1 MPTRERGRPARTSL
15 GTATLISSH
24 QSTGNGVAKELSTK
38 LHEERPRATKG
49 FGAAFPSHPAWRGK
63 GDVMRGFPRE
73 RGRPARTSL
82 GTASLISSHQSTGN
96 GVAKELSTKLH
107 EERPRA
113 TKGFGAAFPSHP
125 AWRGKGD
132 VMRGFPRERGR
143 PARTSLSTA
152 SLISSHQSTGNGV
165 AKELST
171 KLHEERPRATKGFG
185 AAFPSHPAWRGK
197 GDVMRGF
204 PRERGRPARTSLGT
218 ASPIAPTSI
227 KRIVQMMFPVCTG
240 PTMLK

>member
-1 MPTRERGRPARTSL
+1 MTTTWERGRPARTRPAQLRLSLPLRCHEMTTTWERGRPARTSPAQLRLSLPLRCHEMTTTWERGRPARTRPAQLHRSLPLRCHEMTTTWERGRPARTRPAQLRLSLPLRCHEMTTTWERGRPARTSL
-15 GTATLISSH
+15 GTAT
-24 QSTGNGVAKELSTK
+24 
-38 LHEERPRATKG
+38 
-49 FGAAFPSHPAWRGK
+49 
-63 GDVMRGFPRE
+63 
-73 RGRPARTSL
+73 
-82 GTASLISSHQSTGN
+82 
-96 GVAKELSTKLH
+96 
-107 EERPRA
+107 
-113 TKGFGAAFPSHP
+113 
-125 AWRGKGD
+125 
-132 VMRGFPRERGR
+132 
-143 PARTSLSTA
+143 
-152 SLISSHQSTGNGV
+152 LISSHQSTGNGV

>member
-1 MPTRERGRPARTSL
+1 MPTWERGRPARTSL

-125 AWRGKGD
+125 AWRGKGA
-132 VMRGFPRERGR
+132 VMRGFPLGARASRPHKSWHGFAYRSHFDQAHRANDVPGLYRPNDAQINDARAPARGFESSRGAAAALSRGR
-143 PARTSLSTA
+143 
-152 SLISSHQSTGNGV
+152 Q
-165 AKELST
+165 
-171 KLHEERPRATKGFG
+171 FG
-185 AAFPSHPAWRGK
+185 GA
-197 GDVMRGF
+197 
-204 PRERGRPARTSLGT
+204 
-218 ASPIAPTSI
+218 
-227 KRIVQMMFPVCTG
+227 
-240 PTMLK
+240 